1 MASATRWTIRQE
13 PYDPDARDADNDGIV
28 QEQTPWE
35 RPAGTSLVDELGRA
49 ITRGANAG
57 QRPRGLRVVDQRG
70 NPVDYTPTYE
80 RPGFAFGGGGTP
92 LGEAGAPS
100 LRERGLPSVRDITA
114 PQPTPQP
121 EPSLAPTLPSAAVLS
136 GADTPESPALR
147 VDGRPKASAKEMA
160 EASRIAK
167 SIQESVEAEFG
178 PLETK
183 QQVRDALNRAFP
195 TASGNA
201 EALLNSAE
209 YWDENPPRVK
219 AVRNF
224 AIGLLHMSQQ
234 DPQTARRIS
243 RLTDLDTK
251 DPNAGGVHM
260 TRFDTYSGMIQ
271 SWAIAMNPWLN
282 VNSLEPDKREMGEPW
297 AYKMALSMKET
308 GEFSDDEINQVLQQS
323 VAIHEFGHAMHL
335 NAGLSHWGNDRGGV
349 IPAEAMIQAF
359 ANVEKI
365 SVSDA
370 NDQINAYIQKNFTVP
385 RSQETI
391 SEAITSLVRPKTGV
405 EQAFVYELYDTIK
418 WDGVDGDEATR
429 SKILEDLSKASE
441 YATTGGKRGQ
451 GSQYDEDIAETIAVM
466 VATGTAPS
474 GGEETLAHVQSIFPG
489 AAAPPT
495 PPEPDAPKPSLKGKS
510 RAEIEKRN
518 DEIRQNLKSV
528 GAATGRQ
535 DAAYKEANDPGGHY
549 AIQTVEEVAEAR
561 NELVNNTIADIR
573 AILTG
578 NEDDRLVGPDGVSRR
593 VDMDSVKRLIEGV
606 DPVTADLI
614 LNSTDEELKAIL
626 TEQSMVLHQ
635 SFLRDRVEM
644 MMPAERLD
652 GLLSTGAFKSTHEV
666 DSSQSAADVRT
677 MYEVSRMG
685 LPVDTPAELRPIHG
699 WLTTQEHLDAG
710 DEYFDTHQRESDKQD
725 PRLAQDWTGEEFAA
739 GPVEDVY
746 GRVRV
751 TLRPGMEGRTSYTMG
766 DSIRANPK
774 GVVWLDET
782 DEDVITNQMIM
793 GRDMIDPQERIIR
806 LLDQRR
812 TGNTRDFLQ
821 SHRGGT
827 YDGEASRTRIISG
840 RTYWESQ
847 VYGGIDLTEVSEV
860 TIPVESIQTP
870 DFRLA
875 GMAARVDAEL
885 RDSVTEEFFGA
896 DKMRALGLSD
906 EEIAWLQS
914 NWDGS
919 GFMNSADVVRMIRDH
934 RRREELSER
943 FSTFDVKVTYTS
955 RHAMDVMDPANY
967 TGSKPGQSVEEV
979 LTDRLYGSIVEDTRK
994 AIEQERERA
1003 ERAARGQTGE
1013 SMM

>member
-1 MASATRWTIRQE
+1 MAPRWGGLRPE
-13 PYDPDARDADNDGIV
+13 PFDPDARDADGDGIV
-28 QEQTPWE
+28 QEQTAWE
-35 RPAGTSLVDELGRA
+35 RPVGTNLVDELGRA

-57 QRPRGLRVVDQRG
+57 QRPRGMRVVDRDG
-70 NPVDYTPTYE
+70 KDVDYTPTYA
-80 RPGFAFGGGGTP
+80 RPGAAPGAERVGGATALADHG
-92 LGEAGAPS
+92 AGS
-100 LRERGLPSVRDITA
+100 LKERGLPSVRA
-114 PQPTPQP
+114 
-121 EPSLAPTLPSAAVLS
+121 
-136 GADTPESPALR
+136 
-147 VDGRPKASAKEMA
+147 
-160 EASRIAK
+160 
-167 SIQESVEAEFG
+167 
-178 PLETK
+178 
-183 QQVRDALNRAFP
+183 
-195 TASGNA
+195 
-201 EALLNSAE
+201 
-209 YWDENPPRVK
+209 
-219 AVRNF
+219 
-224 AIGLLHMSQQ
+224 
-234 DPQTARRIS
+234 
-243 RLTDLDTK
+243 
-251 DPNAGGVHM
+251 
-260 TRFDTYSGMIQ
+260 
-271 SWAIAMNPWLN
+271 
-282 VNSLEPDKREMGEPW
+282 
-297 AYKMALSMKET
+297 
-308 GEFSDDEINQVLQQS
+308 
-323 VAIHEFGHAMHL
+323 
-335 NAGLSHWGNDRGGV
+335 
-349 IPAEAMIQAF
+349 
-359 ANVEKI
+359 
-365 SVSDA
+365 
-370 NDQINAYIQKNFTVP
+370 
-385 RSQETI
+385 
-391 SEAITSLVRPKTGV
+391 
-405 EQAFVYELYDTIK
+405 
-418 WDGVDGDEATR
+418 
-429 SKILEDLSKASE
+429 
-441 YATTGGKRGQ
+441 
-451 GSQYDEDIAETIAVM
+451 
-466 VATGTAPS
+466 
-474 GGEETLAHVQSIFPG
+474 
-489 AAAPPT
+489 AAAPRV
-495 PPEPDAPKPSLKGKS
+495 PEPEVAPDTPKPDVKPSSKGKS

-549 AIQTVEEVAEAR
+549 TIQTVEEVAEAR
-561 NELVNNTIADIR
+561 NELVDNTIADIR

-593 VDMDSVKRLIEGV
+593 VDMDSVKELIEGL

-626 TEQSMVLHQ
+626 TEQSMVLHR

-644 MMPAERLD
+644 MMPPERLD
-652 GLLSTGAFKSTHEV
+652 GLLDTGAFKSTHEV
-666 DSSQSAADVRT
+666 DSNQSGADVRS

-685 LPVDTPAELRPIHG
+685 LPLDTPAELRPIHG
-699 WLTTQEHLDAG
+699 WLTMQEHLDAG
-710 DEYFDTHQRESDKQD
+710 DEYFNTHQRESDRQN
-725 PRLAQDWTGEEFAA
+725 PRLAGDWAGEEFAA

-766 DSIRANPK
+766 DSVRANPK

-806 LLDQRR
+806 LLDQKR

-821 SHRGGT
+821 SHRGGN
-827 YDGEASRTRIISG
+827 YDGEASRTRIIAG

-847 VYGGIDLTEVSEV
+847 VYGGIDLTDVSEV

-870 DFRLA
+870 DFRR
-875 GMAARVDAEL
+875 ARGADPEL

-919 GFMNSADVVRMIRDH
+919 GTMNSADVVRMIRDH

-955 RHAMDVMDPANY
+955 RHAMDVMDPTNY

-1003 ERAARGQTGE
+1003 ERIARGQTGE